1 MILIG
6 LIAFLMLALTVFL
19 SYLMARRQQEALKL
33 ERKPVPSRGPI
44 FAAGIVTVLVYI
56 GAIAAAILLLL
67 SPFVNINLTGTA
79 DGTTNLLIT
88 LVIVLAIVGT
98 GLYWLFVRL
107 GLFSWK
113 SLSLD

>member
-6 LIAFLMLALTVFL
+6 LIVVLLLALTGFL

-33 ERKPVPSRGPI
+33 ERKAVPSRGLI
-44 FAAGIVTVLVYI
+44 FAAGIVTVLAYL
-56 GAIAAAILLLL
+56 GAIVAAILMLAA
-67 SPFVNINLTGTA
+67 PFINLNLTGTV

-98 GLYWLFVRL
+98 GLYWIFVKL